1 MTKKVLIIGAT
12 GSLGRTL
19 RKYLLDNTDYSL
31 TLFSRSANRINNL
44 DTNREQIVTGNVL
57 ETANLKALIEGHD
70 AVFAA
75 LTGDLGKMAKS
86 IVTAM
91 EQTDVKRL
99 IFIASMGIYD
109 EIPAH
114 IGSGNLSSNGMLRT
128 YREGADVVEA
138 SSLNYTVIRPG
149 WFDNGSDKYEV
160 TVKGEPFGGHDVS
173 RNSIADLAYRL
184 IADDTLY
191 SRNSVGIHRP

>member
-19 RKYLLDNTDYSL
+19 RKYLLDNSDYSL
-31 TLFSRSANRINNL
+31 TLFSRSANRINNI
-44 DTNREQIVTGNVL
+44 DPNREQVVTGNVL
-57 ETANLKALIEGHD
+57 ETDNLKSLIEGHD

-75 LTGDLGKMAKS
+75 LTGDLGEMAKS
-86 IVTAM
+86 IVSAM
-91 EQTDVKRL
+91 EQTQTTKL

-109 EIPAH
+109 EIP
-114 IGSGNLSSNGMLRT
+114 GSGNLSKNPMLRT

-149 WFDNGSDKYEV
+149 WFDNGSDVYET
-160 TVKGEPFGGHDVS
+160 TVKGEAFGGHDVS
-173 RNSIADLAYRL
+173 RNSIAELVYRV
-184 IADDTLY
+184 IDDEKLF
-191 SRNSVGIHRP
+191 SRESVGIHRP